1 MRFLL
6 IVLLSITCSFVFGQ
20 KKGKKEQN
28 LDEYPL
34 KTRMVL
40 GKPID
45 SILVMHWLMTEAKD
59 MYEGKKKPEADSA
72 TFSILSKSYGAD
84 GETRPLYIHLLMYT
98 NWAATE
104 GALAD
109 SLGKYNMKLLERFP
123 KEVIRYFK
131 KSETDKRIEDAE
143 KAFLYNIAFEINGMD
158 DPEGAFDDYSDKV
171 IKVFKSKDTEPVDKL
186 LKGVQ
191 KQMKKK

>member
-6 IVLLSITCSFVFGQ
+6 IVLLTITCTFAFAQ

-34 KTRMVL
+34 KMRMVL
-40 GKPID
+40 GKSTD
-45 SILVMHWLMTEAKD
+45 SILAMHWLMHEAKD
-59 MYEGKKKPEADSA
+59 MYEGKKKPDTDTS
-72 TFSILSKSYGAD
+72 TFLILAKSYGAD
-84 GETRPLYIHLLMYT
+84 AETRPMYIHLLMYT

-143 KAFLYNIAFEINGMD
+143 KAFQYNIAFELNGMD
-158 DPEGAFDDYSDKV
+158 DPEGSFDEYADKV
-171 IKVFKSKDTEPVDKL
+171 TKVFKSKDTEPIDKFL
-186 LKGVQ
+186 NAVQ

>member
-1 MRFLL
+1 MRLLL
-6 IVLLSITCSFVFGQ
+6 IALLSIACTFAFGQ

-34 KTRMVL
+34 KTRMIL

-45 SILVMHWLMTEAKD
+45 SILLMHWLMPEAKA
-59 MYEGKKKPEADSA
+59 MYEGKKKPEADTA
-72 TFSILSKSYGAD
+72 TFSILAKSYGAD

-158 DPEGAFDDYSDKV
+158 DPETTFDEYSDKV
-171 IKVFKSKDTEPVDKL
+171 IKVFKSKDTDPIDKL

>member
-1 MRFLL
+1 MRILL
-6 IVLLSITCSFVFGQ
+6 IALLSICCTFVYSQ

-34 KTRMVL
+34 KARMVL
-40 GKPID
+40 GKSTD
-45 SILVMHWLMTEAKD
+45 SILLMHWLMPEAKA
-59 MYEGKKKPEADSA
+59 MYEGKKKPDTDTA
-72 TFSILSKSYGAD
+72 TFSILAKSYGAD
-84 GETRPLYIHLLMYT
+84 AETRPLYIHLLMYT
-98 NWAATE
+98 NWVATE

-131 KSETDKRIEDAE
+131 KAETDKRIEDAE
-143 KAFLYNIAFEINGMD
+143 KAFQYNIAFELNGMD
-158 DPEGAFDDYSDKV
+158 DPESAFDDYAEKV
-171 IKVFKSKDTEPVDKL
+171 NKVFRSKDTEHLDKL
-186 LKGVQ
+186 MKGIQ

>member
-1 MRFLL
+1 MRILL
-6 IVLLSITCSFVFGQ
+6 IALLSIFCTLSYGQ

-40 GKPID
+40 GKSTD
-45 SILVMHWLMTEAKD
+45 SILAMHWLMPEAKA
-59 MYEGKKKPEADSA
+59 MYEGKKKPDADTA
-72 TFSILSKSYGAD
+72 TFSILAKSYGAD
-84 GETRPLYIHLLMYT
+84 AETRPFYIHLLMYT

-131 KSETDKRIEDAE
+131 KADTDKRIEDAE
-143 KAFLYNIAFEINGMD
+143 KAFQYNIAFELNGMD
-158 DPEGAFDDYSDKV
+158 DPQSSFDDYADKV
-171 IKVFKSKDTEPVDKL
+171 AKVFKSKDTEPIDKL
-186 LKGVQ
+186 MKGVQ
-191 KQMKKK
+191 KLMRKK

>member
-6 IVLLSITCSFVFGQ
+6 IALLSITCTIAFSQ

-34 KTRMVL
+34 KMRMVL
-40 GKPID
+40 GKSTD
-45 SILVMHWLMTEAKD
+45 SILIMHWLMPEAKA
-59 MYEGKKKPEADSA
+59 MFEGKKKPDVDTA

-84 GETRPLYIHLLMYT
+84 AETRPLYIHLLMYT

-123 KEVIRYFK
+123 KDVIRYFK
-131 KSETDKRIEDAE
+131 KAETDKRIEDAE
-143 KAFLYNIAFEINGMD
+143 KAFQYNIAFELNGMD
-158 DPEGAFDDYSDKV
+158 DPETAFDDYADKV
-171 IKVFKSKDTEPVDKL
+171 AKVFKSKDTEPIDKIM
-186 LKGVQ
+186 KSIQ
-191 KQMKKK
+191 KLMRKK

>member
-6 IVLLSITCSFVFGQ
+6 IALLSITCTLAFAQ

-34 KTRMVL
+34 KARMVL
-40 GKPID
+40 GKSTD
-45 SILVMHWLMTEAKD
+45 SILAMHWLMPEAKA
-59 MYEGKKKPEADSA
+59 MYEGKKKPDTDTA
-72 TFSILSKSYGAD
+72 TFSILAKSYGAD
-84 GETRPLYIHLLMYT
+84 AETRPLYIHLLMYT
-98 NWAATE
+98 NWVATE

-109 SLGKYNMKLLERFP
+109 SLGKYDMKLLERFP

-131 KSETDKRIEDAE
+131 KAETDKRIEDAE
-143 KAFLYNIAFEINGMD
+143 KAFQYNIAFELNGMD
-158 DPEGAFDDYSDKV
+158 DPDSAFDDYADKV
-171 IKVFKSKDTEPVDKL
+171 TKVFRSKDTDPLDKL
-186 LKGVQ
+186 MKGIQ

>member
-1 MRFLL
+1 MRILL
-6 IVLLSITCSFVFGQ
+6 IALLSICCTFVYSQ

-40 GKPID
+40 GKSTD
-45 SILVMHWLMTEAKD
+45 SILTMHWLMPEAKA
-59 MYEGKKKPEADSA
+59 MYEGKMKPDADSA
-72 TFSILSKSYGAD
+72 TFSILAKSYGAD
-84 GETRPLYIHLLMYT
+84 AETRPFYIHLLMYT

-131 KSETDKRIEDAE
+131 KAETDKRIEDAQ
-143 KAFLYNIAFEINGMD
+143 KAFQYNIGFELNGMD
-158 DPEGAFDDYSDKV
+158 DPEGSFDEYADKV
-171 IKVFKSKDTEPVDKL
+171 IKVFKSKDTEPVDKFL
-186 LKGVQ
+186 NAIR

>member
-6 IVLLSITCSFVFGQ
+6 IACISLICTFAFSQ

-34 KTRMVL
+34 KMRMVL
-40 GKPID
+40 GKSTD
-45 SILVMHWLMTEAKD
+45 SILAMHWLMHEAKD
-59 MYEGKKKPEADSA
+59 MYEGKKKPDTDTS
-72 TFSILSKSYGAD
+72 TFLILAKSYGAD
-84 GETRPLYIHLLMYT
+84 AETRPMYIHLLMYT
-98 NWAATE
+98 NWVATE

-143 KAFLYNIAFEINGMD
+143 KAFQYNIAFELNGMD
-158 DPEGAFDDYSDKV
+158 DPEGSFDEYADKV
-171 IKVFKSKDTEPVDKL
+171 TKVFKSKDTEPIDKFL
-186 LKGVQ
+186 NAVQ

>member
-1 MRFLL
+1 MRILL
-6 IVLLSITCSFVFGQ
+6 IALLSICCTFSYGQ

-40 GKPID
+40 GKSTD
-45 SILVMHWLMTEAKD
+45 SILAMHWLMPEAKA
-59 MYEGKKKPEADSA
+59 MYEGKKKPDTDTA

-84 GETRPLYIHLLMYT
+84 AETRPFYIHLLMYT

-131 KSETDKRIEDAE
+131 KAETDKRIEDAE
-143 KAFLYNIAFEINGMD
+143 KAFQYNIAFELNGMD
-158 DPEGAFDDYSDKV
+158 DPDTSFEEYAEKV
-171 IKVFKSKDTEPVDKL
+171 AKVFKSKDTEPIDKL

-191 KQMKKK
+191 KLMRKK

>member
-6 IVLLSITCSFVFGQ
+6 IALLSITCTVAFAQ

-28 LDEYPL
+28 LDEFPL

-45 SILVMHWLMTEAKD
+45 SILAMHWLMPEAKA
-59 MYEGKKKPEADSA
+59 MYEGKKKPDTDTA
-72 TFSILSKSYGAD
+72 TFSILAKSYGAD
-84 GETRPLYIHLLMYT
+84 AETRPLYIHLLMYT

-109 SLGKYNMKLLERFP
+109 SLGKYNMKLMERFP

-131 KSETDKRIEDAE
+131 KAETDKRIEDAE
-143 KAFLYNIAFEINGMD
+143 KAFQYNIAFELNGSD
-158 DPEGAFDDYSDKV
+158 DPDTFFEEFADKV
-171 IKVFKSKDTEPVDKL
+171 TKVFKSKDSEPVDKL
-186 LKGVQ
+186 LKAIQ
-191 KQMKKK
+191 KLMRKK

>member
-1 MRFLL
+1 MRILL
-6 IVLLSITCSFVFGQ
+6 IALLSIFCTLSYGQ

-40 GKPID
+40 GKSTD
-45 SILVMHWLMTEAKD
+45 SILAMHWLMPEAKA
-59 MYEGKKKPEADSA
+59 MYEGKKKPDADTA
-72 TFSILSKSYGAD
+72 TFSILAKSYGAD
-84 GETRPLYIHLLMYT
+84 AETRPFYIHLLMYT

-131 KSETDKRIEDAE
+131 KADTDKRIEDAE
-143 KAFLYNIAFEINGMD
+143 KAFQYNIAFELNGMD
-158 DPEGAFDDYSDKV
+158 DPQSSFDDYADKV
-171 IKVFKSKDTEPVDKL
+171 AKVFKSKDTEPIDKL
-186 LKGVQ
+186 
-191 KQMKKK
+191 MKVFKN

>member
-6 IVLLSITCSFVFGQ
+6 IACFSLICTFAFSQ

-34 KTRMVL
+34 KMRMVL
-40 GKPID
+40 GKSTD
-45 SILVMHWLMTEAKD
+45 SILAMHWLMHEAKD
-59 MYEGKKKPEADSA
+59 MYEGKKKPDTDTS
-72 TFSILSKSYGAD
+72 TFLILAKSYGAD
-84 GETRPLYIHLLMYT
+84 AETRPMYIHLLMYT

-131 KSETDKRIEDAE
+131 KAETDKRIEDAE
-143 KAFLYNIAFEINGMD
+143 KAFQYNIAFELNGMD
-158 DPEGAFDDYSDKV
+158 DPETSFDEYADKV
-171 IKVFKSKDTEPVDKL
+171 TKVFKSKDTEPIDKFL
-186 LKGVQ
+186 NAVQ

>member
-6 IVLLSITCSFVFGQ
+6 IVLLSITCSFAFGQ

-72 TFSILSKSYGAD
+72 TFSILAKSYGAD